1 MSLIW
6 LDDLDFAGTGLRTVI
21 EGVLFDPI
29 GCSVLGTSSPTS
41 PSEAFTVLR
50 EDADLGTSSF
60 SLFSSEVSFNVGKKY
75 KIN

>member
-6 LDDLDFAGTGLRTVI
+6 LDDLDFAGTGLSTVI
-21 EGVLFDPI
+21 EGVLLDPI
-29 GCSVLGTSSPTS
+29 GCSVPGTSSPTS

-60 SLFSSEVSFNVGKKY
+60 SLFSSEVSFNEGKNTK
-75 KIN
+75 